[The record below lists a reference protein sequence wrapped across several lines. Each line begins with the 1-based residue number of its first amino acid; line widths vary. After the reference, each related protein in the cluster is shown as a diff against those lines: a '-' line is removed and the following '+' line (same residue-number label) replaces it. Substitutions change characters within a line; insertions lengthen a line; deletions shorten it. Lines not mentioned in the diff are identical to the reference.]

1 MTIGSCSSVPK
12 HIGEIVTRTYTHN
25 GHTHQIMLHDMSDE
39 QMANKVRMLMRTD
52 LDHELVCQAA
62 RDRIKCLSQEKAA
75 FMAWLDSEVQEGTCP
90 EFLAAIRK
98 VRDKFAQ
105 LF

>member
-1 MTIGSCSSVPK
+1 MTRK
-12 HIGEIVTRTYTHN
+12 YTHN
-25 GHTHQIMLHDMSDE
+25 GWTHEIMLPDLTDE
-39 QMANKVRMLMRTD
+39 QLANRVRMLMRSD
-52 LDHELVCQAA
+52 LDHELICQAA

-98 VRDKFAQ
+98 VRDKFSQ
-105 LF
+105 LL

>member
-1 MTIGSCSSVPK
+1 MTRK
-12 HIGEIVTRTYTHN
+12 YTHN
-25 GHTHQIMLHDMSDE
+25 GWTHEIMLPDLTDE
-39 QMANKVRMLMRTD
+39 QLANRVRMLMRSD
-52 LDHELVCQAA
+52 LDHELICQAA

-98 VRDKFAQ
+98 VRDKFSK
-105 LF
+105 LL